1 MYTNEV
7 HPESSGFSFQ
17 WSLAVWNNSDPDRA
31 GLFDQLGKLV
41 STMSYGD
48 PPAGHNVPGS
58 RGSAGAGEI
67 HTFVLSLSK
76 DSSTLT
82 LQRPWR
88 CAMPFSKVRENR
100 LEWADRCVDSISDSV
115 DTGRALSMP

>member
-1 MYTNEV
+1 MYTN
-7 HPESSGFSFQ
+7 ESSGFSFQ

-76 DSSTLT
+76 DSTPFTMRLPWPRA
-82 LQRPWR
+82 RPL
-88 CAMPFSKVRENR
+88 A
-100 LEWADRCVDSISDSV
+100 A
-115 DTGRALSMP
+115 ALPICYF